1 MINKILYN
9 NFCWNEQKEVIKIL
23 STCSNID
30 VFYKNG
36 IFFEFALSKGN
47 IDICNALLNYFEN
60 KQFLIKNKAYEE
72 GKTKLTEI
80 LENITDEMKLA
91 SEMKKVL
98 SPYIDFEDSVDSRE
112 HDFDEVDLQF
122 LQLPISFENDQ
133 NHEITTSGNTIE
145 YNHYNTEII

>member
-60 KQFLIKNKAYEE
+60 KQFPIKNKAYEE

-80 LENITDEMKLA
+80 LENITDEMKLT